1 MDEIGSRAR
10 KLPAPPSVVWESLV
24 EPDRPRTRPW
34 LVLLDDEVAP
44 RILSA
49 EKPRLVVWSS
59 LWPRRP
65 DDEVHL
71 DLTAVGAETSLR
83 FTLLTP
89 DELPDQSTTGH
100 LRHRLNHLLFAD
112 LRLSYGQ

>member
-1 MDEIGSRAR
+1 
-10 KLPAPPSVVWESLV
+10 
-24 EPDRPRTRPW
+24 
-34 LVLLDDEVAP
+34 
-44 RILSA
+44 
-49 EKPRLVVWSS
+49 
-59 LWPRRP
+59 
-65 DDEVHL
+65 VHL
-71 DLTAVGAETSLR
+71 DPTAVGADTSLR